1 MRLAFIMSE
10 LGSGLRRNLTM
21 VVSVI
26 LVTFVSL
33 TFVGT
38 AGLLQMQIG
47 QLKGFWYDK
56 VQVTI
61 FLCTDIPATTTCASG
76 PVTNEQKK
84 TIEGML
90 ASPAVKP
97 YIENWQF
104 ETQAEA
110 LTHFKEQFA
119 NSPMVDSVEAGN
131 LPSSYRIKL
140 TDPQKYQ
147 IVNETF
153 AATPGVDS
161 VVDQRKAL
169 EKLFSVMN
177 IATYV
182 AVFIAGLMIVCAAL
196 LIATT
201 IRLSAQSRA
210 KEIDIMRLVG
220 ASKTVI
226 QLPFVLEGAIAAAIG
241 AVLASGTVWAI
252 VVFFMGGYLAT
263 SNPGMSFISPGQAFI
278 IYPVLVLLGVL
289 LAAGASAFSLRKNL
303 KV

>member
-21 VVSVI
+21 VISVI

-33 TFVGT
+33 TFVGA

-61 FLCTDIPATTTCASG
+61 YLCTDVPANTNCVSG
-76 PVTNEQKK
+76 PVTPEQK
-84 TIEGML
+84 TAVEGML
-90 ASPAVKP
+90 ESPAVKP
-97 YIENWQF
+97 YVENWTF
-104 ETQAEA
+104 ETQDEA
-110 LTHFKEQFA
+110 LAHFREQFA

-131 LPSSYRIKL
+131 LPSSFRIKL
-140 TDPQKYQ
+140 NDPEKYQ
-147 IVNETF
+147 IINETF
-153 AATPGVDS
+153 SATPGVDS
-161 VVDQRKAL
+161 VVDQRKVL
-169 EKLFSVMN
+169 EKLFSWMN

-182 AVFIAGLMIVCAAL
+182 AMGVAALMIVCAAL

-201 IRLSAQSRA
+201 IRLSAQSRMR
-210 KEIDIMRLVG
+210 EIDIMRLVG

-226 QLPFVLEGAIAAAIG
+226 QLPFVLEGVIAATIG
-241 AVLASGTVWAI
+241 ALLASGAVWSI
-252 VVFFMGGYLAT
+252 VVFFMGGYLADANT
-263 SNPGMSFISPGQAFI
+263 GTPFISAREALV
-278 IYPVLVLLGVL
+278 IYPVLILLGVV
-289 LAAGASAFSLRKNL
+289 LAGVASAVSLRKNL

>member
-21 VVSVI
+21 VISVI

-33 TFVGT
+33 TFVGA

-61 FLCTDIPATTTCASG
+61 YLCTDIPANTNCVSG
-76 PVTNEQKK
+76 PVTPDQK
-84 TIEGML
+84 TAIEGML
-90 ASPAVKP
+90 ESPAVKP
-97 YIENWQF
+97 YIENWTF
-104 ETQAEA
+104 ETQEEA
-110 LTHFKEQFA
+110 LAHFREQFA

-131 LPSSYRIKL
+131 LPSSFRIKL
-140 TDPQKYQ
+140 NDPEKYQ
-147 IVNETF
+147 IINETF
-153 AATPGVDS
+153 SATPGVDS
-161 VVDQRKAL
+161 VVDQRKVL
-169 EKLFSVMN
+169 EKLFSWMN

-182 AVFIAGLMIVCAAL
+182 AMGVAGLMIICAAL

-201 IRLSAQSRA
+201 IRLSAQSRMR
-210 KEIDIMRLVG
+210 EIDIMRLVG

-226 QLPFVLEGAIAAAIG
+226 QLPFVLEGVIAATIG
-241 AVLASGTVWAI
+241 ALLASGAVWSI
-252 VVFFMGGYLAT
+252 VVFFMGGYLADANT
-263 SNPGMSFISPGQAFI
+263 GTPFISTREALV
-278 IYPVLVLLGVL
+278 IYPVLILLGVV
-289 LAAGASAFSLRKNL
+289 LAGVASAVSLRKNL

>member
-21 VVSVI
+21 VISVI

-33 TFVGT
+33 TFVGA

-61 FLCTDIPATTTCASG
+61 YLCTDVPANTNCVSG
-76 PVTNEQKK
+76 PVTPEQK
-84 TIEGML
+84 TAVEGML
-90 ASPAVKP
+90 ESPAVKP
-97 YIENWQF
+97 YVENWTF
-104 ETQAEA
+104 ETQDEA
-110 LTHFKEQFA
+110 LTHFREQFA

-131 LPSSYRIKL
+131 LPSSFRIKL
-140 TDPQKYQ
+140 NDPEKYQ
-147 IVNETF
+147 IINETF
-153 AATPGVDS
+153 SATPGVDS
-161 VVDQRKAL
+161 VVDQRKVL
-169 EKLFSVMN
+169 EKLFSWMN

-182 AVFIAGLMIVCAAL
+182 AMGVAALMIVCAAL

-201 IRLSAQSRA
+201 IRLSAQSRMR
-210 KEIDIMRLVG
+210 EIDIMRLVG

-226 QLPFVLEGAIAAAIG
+226 QLPFVLEGVIAATIG
-241 AVLASGTVWAI
+241 ALLASGAVWSI
-252 VVFFMGGYLAT
+252 VVFFMGGYLADANT
-263 SNPGMSFISPGQAFI
+263 GTPFISAREALV
-278 IYPVLVLLGVL
+278 IYPVLILLGVV
-289 LAAGASAFSLRKNL
+289 LAGVASAVSLRKNL

>member
-21 VVSVI
+21 VISVI

-33 TFVGT
+33 TFVGA

-61 FLCTDIPATTTCASG
+61 YLCTDIPANTNCVSG
-76 PVTNEQKK
+76 PVTEAQKK
-84 TIEGML
+84 TIQGML
-90 ASPAVKP
+90 DSPAVKP
-97 YIENWQF
+97 YVEKWSF
-104 ETQAEA
+104 ESQAEA

-119 NSPMVDSVEAGN
+119 SSPMADSVEAGN
-131 LPSSYRIKL
+131 LPSSFRIKL
-140 TDPQKYQ
+140 TDPEKYQ
-147 IVNETF
+147 IINESF
-153 AATPGVDS
+153 SATAGVDS
-161 VVDQRKAL
+161 VVDQRKVL
-169 EKLFSVMN
+169 DPLFFAMN
-177 IATYV
+177 IATFV
-182 AVFIAGLMIVCAAL
+182 AVLVAGLMIVCAAL

-201 IRLSAQSRA
+201 IKLSAQSRA

-226 QLPFVLEGAIAAAIG
+226 QLPFVLEGVIAATIG
-241 AVLASGTVWAI
+241 ALLASGAVWLI
-252 VVFFMGGYLAT
+252 LTLASGWFAT
-263 SNPGMSFISPGQAFI
+263 NGNSGMPIISQGRALI
-278 IYPVLVLLGVL
+278 IYPALILLGVV
-289 LAAGASAFSLRKNL
+289 LAGLASAVSLRKNL

>member
-21 VVSVI
+21 VISVI

-61 FLCTDIPATTTCASG
+61 YLCTDVPANTNCVSG
-76 PVTNEQKK
+76 PVTDDQKAA
-84 TIEGML
+84 IEDL
-90 ASPAVKP
+90 LKSPAVKP
-97 YIENWQF
+97 YVETWTF
-104 ETQAEA
+104 ESQKEA
-110 LTHFKEQFA
+110 LGHFQEQFA
-119 NSPMVDSVEAGN
+119 NSPMVDSVEAAN

-140 TDPQKYQ
+140 TDPEKYQ
-147 IVNETF
+147 IINETF

-161 VVDQRKAL
+161 VVDQRTVL
-169 EKLFSVMN
+169 DKLFSWMN

-182 AVFIAGLMIVCAAL
+182 AVGVAALMTVCAAL

-201 IRLSAQSRA
+201 IRLSAQSRTR
-210 KEIDIMRLVG
+210 EIEIMRLVG
-220 ASKTVI
+220 ASRTVI
-226 QLPFVLEGAIAAAIG
+226 QLPFVLEGVIAATIG
-241 AVLASGTVWAI
+241 ALLASGAVWSI
-252 VVFFMGGYLAT
+252 VHFFFGGYLAA
-263 SNPGMSFISPGQAFI
+263 SNSGTPYISTGDAFV
-278 IYPVLVLLGVL
+278 IYPILILLGVV
-289 LAAGASAFSLRKNL
+289 LAGVSSAVSLRKNL

>member
-21 VVSVI
+21 VISVI

-33 TFVGT
+33 TFVGA

-61 FLCTDIPATTTCASG
+61 YLCTDIPANTNCVSG
-76 PVTNEQKK
+76 PVTPDQK
-84 TIEGML
+84 TAIEGML
-90 ASPAVKP
+90 ESPAVKP
-97 YIENWQF
+97 YIENWTF
-104 ETQAEA
+104 ETQQEA
-110 LTHFKEQFA
+110 LAHFREQFA

-131 LPSSYRIKL
+131 LPSSFRIKL
-140 TDPQKYQ
+140 NDPEKYQ
-147 IVNETF
+147 IINETF
-153 AATPGVDS
+153 SATPGVDS
-161 VVDQRKAL
+161 VVDQRKVL
-169 EKLFSVMN
+169 EKLFSWMN

-182 AVFIAGLMIVCAAL
+182 AMGVAGLMIICAAL

-201 IRLSAQSRA
+201 IRLSAQSRMR
-210 KEIDIMRLVG
+210 EIDIMRLVG

-226 QLPFVLEGAIAAAIG
+226 QLPFVLEGVIAATIG
-241 AVLASGTVWAI
+241 ALLASGAVWSI
-252 VVFFMGGYLAT
+252 VVFFMGGYLADANT
-263 SNPGMSFISPGQAFI
+263 GTPFISTREALV
-278 IYPVLVLLGVL
+278 IYPVLILLGVV
-289 LAAGASAFSLRKNL
+289 LAGVASAVSLRKNL

>member
-21 VVSVI
+21 VISVI

-33 TFVGT
+33 TFVGA

-61 FLCTDIPATTTCASG
+61 YLCTDIPANSNCVSG
-76 PVTNEQKK
+76 PVTPDQKA

-90 ASPAVKP
+90 ESPAVKP
-97 YIENWQF
+97 YIENWTF
-104 ETQAEA
+104 ETQEEA
-110 LTHFKEQFA
+110 LAHFREQFA

-131 LPSSYRIKL
+131 LPSSFRIKL
-140 TDPQKYQ
+140 DDPEKYQ
-147 IVNETF
+147 IINETF
-153 AATPGVDS
+153 SATPGVDS
-161 VVDQRKAL
+161 VVDQRKVL
-169 EKLFSVMN
+169 EKLFSWMN

-182 AVFIAGLMIVCAAL
+182 AMGVAGLMIICAAL

-201 IRLSAQSRA
+201 IRLSAQSRMR
-210 KEIDIMRLVG
+210 EIDIMRLVG

-226 QLPFVLEGAIAAAIG
+226 QLPFVLEGVIAATIG
-241 AVLASGTVWAI
+241 ALLASGAVWSI
-252 VVFFMGGYLAT
+252 VVFFMGGYLADANT
-263 SNPGMSFISPGQAFI
+263 GTPFISAREALV
-278 IYPVLVLLGVL
+278 IYPVLILLGVV
-289 LAAGASAFSLRKNL
+289 LAGVASAVSLRKNL

>member
-21 VVSVI
+21 VISVI

-33 TFVGT
+33 TFVGA

-61 FLCTDIPATTTCASG
+61 YLCTDVPANTNCVSG
-76 PVTNEQKK
+76 PVTADQK
-84 TIEGML
+84 TAIEGML
-90 ASPAVKP
+90 ESPAVKP
-97 YIENWQF
+97 YIENWTF
-104 ETQAEA
+104 ETQEEA
-110 LTHFKEQFA
+110 LAHFREQFA

-131 LPSSYRIKL
+131 LPSSFRIKL
-140 TDPQKYQ
+140 NDPEKYQ
-147 IVNETF
+147 IINETF
-153 AATPGVDS
+153 SATPGVDS
-161 VVDQRKAL
+161 VVDQRKVL
-169 EKLFSVMN
+169 EKLFSWMN

-182 AVFIAGLMIVCAAL
+182 AMGVAGLMIICAAL

-201 IRLSAQSRA
+201 IRLSAQSRMR
-210 KEIDIMRLVG
+210 EIDIMRLVG

-226 QLPFVLEGAIAAAIG
+226 QLPFVLEGVIAATIG
-241 AVLASGTVWAI
+241 ALLASGAVWSI
-252 VVFFMGGYLAT
+252 VVFFMGGYLADANT
-263 SNPGMSFISPGQAFI
+263 GTPFISTREALV
-278 IYPVLVLLGVL
+278 IYPVLILLGVV
-289 LAAGASAFSLRKNL
+289 LAGVASAVSLRKNL

>member
-21 VVSVI
+21 VISVI

-33 TFVGT
+33 TFVGA

-61 FLCTDIPATTTCASG
+61 YLCTDIPANANCASG
-76 PVTNEQKK
+76 PVTPDQKA

-90 ASPAVKP
+90 ESPAVKP
-97 YIENWQF
+97 YIENWTF
-104 ETQAEA
+104 ESQEEA
-110 LTHFKEQFA
+110 LAHFREQFA

-131 LPSSYRIKL
+131 LPSSFRIKL
-140 TDPQKYQ
+140 NDPEKYQ
-147 IVNETF
+147 IINETF
-153 AATPGVDS
+153 SATPGVDS
-161 VVDQRKAL
+161 VVDQRKVL
-169 EKLFSVMN
+169 EKLFSWMN

-182 AVFIAGLMIVCAAL
+182 AMGVAGLMIICAAL

-201 IRLSAQSRA
+201 IRLSAQSRMR
-210 KEIDIMRLVG
+210 EIDIMRLVG

-226 QLPFVLEGAIAAAIG
+226 QLPFVLEGVIAATIG
-241 AVLASGTVWAI
+241 ALLASGAVWSI
-252 VVFFMGGYLAT
+252 VVFFMGGYLADANT
-263 SNPGMSFISPGQAFI
+263 GTPFISAREALV
-278 IYPVLVLLGVL
+278 IYPVLILLGVV
-289 LAAGASAFSLRKNL
+289 LAGVASAVSLRKNL

>member
-21 VVSVI
+21 VISVI

-61 FLCTDIPATTTCASG
+61 YLCTDIPANTNCVSG
-76 PVTNEQKK
+76 PVTDEQKT
-84 TIEGML
+84 TIEDL
-90 ASPAVKP
+90 LESPAVKP
-97 YIENWQF
+97 YVETWMF
-104 ETQAEA
+104 ESQEEA
-110 LTHFKEQFA
+110 LGHFQEQFA
-119 NSPMVDSVEAGN
+119 NSPMVDSVEAAN

-140 TDPQKYQ
+140 TDPTKYQ
-147 IVNETF
+147 IINETF

-161 VVDQRKAL
+161 VVDQRKVL
-169 EKLFSVMN
+169 NKLFSWMN

-182 AVFIAGLMIVCAAL
+182 AMGVAALMTICAAL

-201 IRLSAQSRA
+201 IRLSAQSRTR
-210 KEIDIMRLVG
+210 EIEIMRLVG
-220 ASKTVI
+220 ASRTVI
-226 QLPFVLEGAIAAAIG
+226 QLPFVLEGVIAATIG
-241 AVLASGTVWAI
+241 ALLASGAVWSI
-252 VVFFMGGYLAT
+252 VHFFFGGYLASSSSGT
-263 SNPGMSFISPGQAFI
+263 PYISTADAFV
-278 IYPVLVLLGVL
+278 IYPVLILLGIVL
-289 LAAGASAFSLRKNL
+289 AGIASAVSLRKNL